1 MLDAERKEDEYLGAM
16 KKLESKKKFNKYEMV
31 EIGTHGKENSM
42 HRLKE
47 WHIFRGKGSD
57 EYFLKYRAFRQ
68 LSKAQLKFNKVYF
81 WYLSIDQTL

>member
-1 MLDAERKEDEYLGAM
+1 
-16 KKLESKKKFNKYEMV
+16 MV

-81 WYLSIDQTL
+81 